1 MNSLEHGGRCC
12 LTCIFAVCLLIY
24 FTPLAMITIGNRLN
38 QALIVNPDLKVALIV
53 NLGVKISGPQK
64 NELHL
69 FLLLFHSGVLN

>member
-53 NLGVKISGPQK
+53 NLGVKKVALRKTNYICSCYFFTL
-64 NELHL
+64 E
-69 FLLLFHSGVLN
+69 S